1 MKNII
6 TFICFFTCGVCF
18 AGHSYESK
26 VEDVALA
33 GPAAVISY
41 PMMVMAAQQP
51 LINKGVKFSFTRWK
65 NPQQLRAM
73 VVGKQ
78 VDFTAMPSNLAAT
91 FYNRGHHLN
100 LLNVAIW
107 DIMSVVTRAEN
118 YRGGNVIEQLVG
130 KEIVVPFKNDMPSIV
145 LEQLLT
151 AQLGKQASEVK
162 IRQSHNFADSAQ
174 LLLAGQVHYALL
186 IEPLT
191 SIVLFQNKQQGKKK
205 LVRAL
210 NISEAWQQTFPNSP
224 KLPQAGLV
232 ANTSVN
238 LNKALVN
245 NVNHAYSEAAL
256 WCQQNVDACADIVT
270 RYLPK
275 MPKPAL
281 VQAIKN
287 TGLDIVPAQ
296 QARPHLESFYRL
308 LANIDAKRIGKK
320 LPDSDFYWK

>member
-6 TFICFFTCGVCF
+6 TFICFFACGVCF
-18 AGHSYESK
+18 AAHSDEST

-51 LINKGVKFSFTRWK
+51 LANIGVKLSFTRWK

-91 FYNRGHHLN
+91 FYNRGHSLS

-107 DIMSVVTRAEN
+107 DIMAVVTRDEH

-130 KEIVVPFKNDMPSIV
+130 KEIVVPFKNDMPNIV

-151 AQLGKQASEVK
+151 AQLGKQANKVN

-174 LLLAGQVHYALL
+174 LLLAGQVDYALL

-191 SIVLFQNKQQGKKK
+191 SIVLFQSKQQGKQP

-210 NISEAWQQTFPNSP
+210 NISEAWQQTFPESP
-224 KLPQAGLV
+224 KIPQAGLV
-232 ANTSVN
+232 ANTGVN
-238 LNKALVN
+238 QNKALVN
-245 NVNHAYSEAAL
+245 SINHAYSKAAL
-256 WCQQNVDACADIVT
+256 WCQQNVAACADIVT
-270 RYLPK
+270 SYLPK

-281 VQAIKN
+281 IQAIKN
-287 TGLDIVPAQ
+287 TGLDVVPAK

-308 LANIDAKRIGKK
+308 LANTDANRIGKK
-320 LPDSDFYWK
+320 LPDSDFYWD